1 MKKLL
6 TILLPILAVVGFS
19 SIFIVDETQQVVI
32 LQLGKPVKTVT
43 EPGLNVKLPFP
54 FQEKITFD
62 DRLLEYDSPPE
73 EILSKD
79 KKSLIVDNYVR
90 WKIVY
95 PLQFLKTVQAIP
107 TAKSRM
113 DDIVYSELRRE
124 LGTHDM
130 VEIITENRE
139 EIMDIVTR
147 QSNSATLAYG
157 ISVVDVRIRR
167 VDLPAENEES
177 IYARMEA
184 ERKRQ
189 ANKFRSE
196 GEEEAQKIRAATD
209 RDKTI
214 ILADAYK
221 EAEKIRGEGDAKAVQ
236 IYARSYSA
244 DPKFYEFVRTLDTYK
259 KVVDDKTT
267 LVLPSGSKLF
277 KLLMDGKKF

>member
-1 MKKLL
+1 MKKIL
-6 TILLPILAVVGFS
+6 TGIGAILVFLGLT
-19 SIFIVDETQQVVI
+19 SIFIVDETEQVVV
-32 LQLGKPVKTVT
+32 LQFGKPVRIIT
-43 EPGLNVKLPFP
+43 EPGLHIKVPFP
-54 FQEKITFD
+54 IQEKNVFD
-62 DRLLEYDSPPE
+62 NRLLEYDSPPE

-90 WKIVY
+90 WQIVD

-107 TAKSRM
+107 TALSRM

-139 EIMDIVTR
+139 ELMEKVTVA
-147 QSNSATLAYG
+147 SNRATQDYG
-157 ISVVDVRIRR
+157 IEVVDVRIRR
-167 VDLPAENEES
+167 VDLPSQNEES
-177 IYARMEA
+177 IYARMDA

-196 GEEEAQKIRAATD
+196 GEEEAQKIRATTD

-221 EAEKIRGEGDAKAVQ
+221 QAERIRGEGDAKAVEV
-236 IYARSYSA
+236 YADAYSA
-244 DPKFYEFVRTLDTYK
+244 DPKFYEFVRTLDAYK
-259 KVVDDKTT
+259 KIIDDKTM
-267 LVLPSGSKLF
+267 LVLPSDSRLF
-277 KLLMDGKKF
+277 KLLLGK

>member
-90 WKIVY
+90 WKIVD

-147 QSNSATLAYG
+147 QSNAATLAYG

-221 EAEKIRGEGDAKAVQ
+221 EAEKIRGEGDARAVQ

-259 KVVDDKTT
+259 QVVDDKTT

-277 KLLMDGKKF
+277 KLLMDGK

>member
-1 MKKLL
+1 MKKIFTFILPVLL
-6 TILLPILAVVGFS
+6 LAGFS
-19 SIFIVDETQQVVI
+19 SIFIVDETNQVVI

-43 EPGLNVKLPFP
+43 KPGINLKLPFP

-79 KKSLIVDNYVR
+79 KKTLIVDNYVR
-90 WKIVY
+90 WKIVD

-139 EIMDIVTR
+139 EIMDVVTNA
-147 QSNSATLAYG
+147 SNKATLSYG

-167 VDLPAENEES
+167 VDLPSQNEES

-244 DPKFYEFVRTLDTYK
+244 DPKFYEFVRTLDAYK

-277 KLLMDGKKF
+277 KLLMDGK

>member
-1 MKKLL
+1 MKKALSL
-6 TILLPILAVVGFS
+6 LLPVIALVGFS
-19 SIFIVDETQQVVI
+19 SIFIVDETEQVVI

-43 EPGLNVKLPFP
+43 KPGLNFKLPFP
-54 FQEKITFD
+54 IQEKITFD

-90 WKIVY
+90 WKIVD

-139 EIMDIVTR
+139 EIMDIITNE
-147 QSNSATLAYG
+147 SNSATLDYG

-167 VDLPAENEES
+167 VDLPAENEAS

-221 EAEKIRGEGDAKAVQ
+221 EAERIRGEGDAKAVQ
-236 IYARSYSA
+236 VYARSYSS

-267 LVLPSGSKLF
+267 LVLPSDSKLF
-277 KLLMDGKKF
+277 KLLLDGK

>member
-1 MKKLL
+1 MKRIIAL
-6 TILLPILAVVGFS
+6 ILPVLALVGLS
-19 SIFIVDETQQVVI
+19 SIFIVDETEQVVI
-32 LQLGKPVKTVT
+32 LQLGKPVRTIT
-43 EPGLNVKLPFP
+43 DPGFNAKLPFP
-54 FQEKITFD
+54 FQEKIVFD

-90 WKIVY
+90 WKIID

-139 EIMDIVTR
+139 DIMDVVTKA
-147 QSNSATLAYG
+147 SNEATLSYG
-157 ISVVDVRIRR
+157 ISVIDVRIRR
-167 VDLPAENEES
+167 VDLPSENEES

-196 GEEEAQKIRAATD
+196 GSEEAQKIRAATD

-236 IYARSYSA
+236 VYARSYSS
-244 DPKFYEFVRTLDTYK
+244 DPKFYEFVRTLDAYK

-267 LVLPSGSKLF
+267 LVLPSDSKLF
-277 KLLMDGKKF
+277 KLLIEGK

>member
-1 MKKLL
+1 MKRLL
-6 TILLPILAVVGFS
+6 ALALPIITLIGLS

-32 LQLGKPVKTVT
+32 LQLGKPVKTVL
-43 EPGLNVKLPFP
+43 EPGFNYKLPFP
-54 FQEKITFD
+54 FQEKIVFD

-73 EILSKD
+73 AILSKD

-90 WKIVY
+90 WKIID

-139 EIMDIVTR
+139 EIMDVVTKA
-147 QSNSATLAYG
+147 SNAATLSYG
-157 ISVVDVRIRR
+157 ISVIDVRIRR
-167 VDLPAENEES
+167 VDLPSENEES

-196 GEEEAQKIRAATD
+196 GSEEARKIRAATD

-214 ILADAYK
+214 ILANAYK
-221 EAEKIRGEGDAKAVQ
+221 EAERIRGEGDAKAVQ
-236 IYARSYSA
+236 IYAKSYSS
-244 DPKFYEFVRTLDTYK
+244 DPKFYEFVRTLDAYK
-259 KVVDDKTT
+259 KVVDDNTT
-267 LVLPSGSKLF
+267 LVLPSNSKLF
-277 KLLMDGKKF
+277 KLLMDGK

>member
-1 MKKLL
+1 MKK
-6 TILLPILAVVGFS
+6 ILLGLVGILVLLGLTTV
-19 SIFIVDETQQVVI
+19 FIVDETEQVVI
-32 LQLGKPVKTVT
+32 LAFGKPVRTIT
-43 EPGLNVKLPFP
+43 EPGINMKVPFP
-54 FQEKITFD
+54 LQEKIRFD

-79 KKSLIVDNYVR
+79 KKTLIVDNYVR
-90 WKIVY
+90 WRIVD

-107 TAKSRM
+107 TALSRM

-139 EIMDIVTR
+139 KLMEIVTFN
-147 QSNSATLAYG
+147 SNKATLDYG
-157 ISVVDVRIRR
+157 IEVLDVRIRR

-184 ERKRQ
+184 ERNRQ

-196 GEEEAQKIRAATD
+196 GEEEAQKIRASTD

-221 EAEKIRGEGDAKAVQ
+221 EAERIRGEGDAKAVE
-236 IYARSYSA
+236 IYANAYSA
-244 DPKFYEFVRTLDTYK
+244 DTKFYEFVRTLDTYK
-259 KVVDDKTT
+259 KIIDDKTT
-267 LVLPSGSKLF
+267 LVLPADSRLF
-277 KLLMDGKKF
+277 KLLLGK

>member
-1 MKKLL
+1 MKRLL
-6 TILLPILAVVGFS
+6 ALALPILTLIGLS

-32 LQLGKPVKTVT
+32 LQLGKPVKTIT
-43 EPGLNVKLPFP
+43 KPGFNIKLPFP
-54 FQEKITFD
+54 FQEKIVFD

-73 EILSKD
+73 AILSKD

-90 WKIVY
+90 WKIVD

-130 VEIITENRE
+130 VEIITQNRE
-139 EIMDIVTR
+139 EIMDVVTR
-147 QSNSATLAYG
+147 ASNEATLSYG
-157 ISVVDVRIRR
+157 ISVIDVRIRR

-196 GEEEAQKIRAATD
+196 GSEEAQKIRAATD

-221 EAEKIRGEGDAKAVQ
+221 EAERIRGEGDAKAVQ
-236 IYARSYSA
+236 VYARSYSSY
-244 DPKFYEFVRTLDTYK
+244 PKFYEFVRTLDAYK

-267 LVLPSGSKLF
+267 LVLPSDSKLF
-277 KLLMDGKKF
+277 KLLIEGK

>member
-1 MKKLL
+1 MMILGFLIAFIGL
-6 TILLPILAVVGFS
+6 TTV
-19 SIFIVDETQQVVI
+19 FIVDETEQVVI
-32 LQLGKPVKTVT
+32 LQFGKPVRTIT
-43 EPGLNVKLPFP
+43 QPGINLKVPFP
-54 FQEKITFD
+54 IQEKIVFD

-73 EILSKD
+73 EILSQD
-79 KKSLIVDNYVR
+79 KKTLIVDNYIR
-90 WKIVY
+90 WKIVD

-107 TAKSRM
+107 TALSRM

-139 EIMDIVTR
+139 QLMEEVTVA
-147 QSNSATLAYG
+147 SNEATMEYG
-157 ISVVDVRIRR
+157 ISVIDVRIRR

-177 IYARMEA
+177 IFARMEA

-189 ANKFRSE
+189 ANKYRSE

-221 EAEKIRGEGDAKAVQ
+221 EAERLRGEGDAQAVN
-236 IYARSYSA
+236 IYARSYSS
-244 DPKFYEFVRTLDTYK
+244 DPKFYEFVRTLDAYK

-267 LVLPSGSKLF
+267 LVLPSNSRLF
-277 KLLMDGKKF
+277 KLLMEK

>member
-1 MKKLL
+1 MKKIL
-6 TILLPILAVVGFS
+6 TGIGAILVFLGLT
-19 SIFIVDETQQVVI
+19 SIFIVDETEQVVV
-32 LQLGKPVKTVT
+32 LQFGKPVRIIT
-43 EPGLNVKLPFP
+43 EPGLHIKVPFP
-54 FQEKITFD
+54 IQEKNVFD
-62 DRLLEYDSPPE
+62 NRLLEYDSPPE

-90 WKIVY
+90 WKIVD

-107 TAKSRM
+107 TALSRM

-139 EIMDIVTR
+139 ELMEKVTVA
-147 QSNSATLAYG
+147 SNRATQDYG
-157 ISVVDVRIRR
+157 IEVVDVRIRR
-167 VDLPAENEES
+167 VDLPSQNEES
-177 IYARMEA
+177 IYARMDA

-196 GEEEAQKIRAATD
+196 GEEEAQKIRATTD

-221 EAEKIRGEGDAKAVQ
+221 EAEGIRGEGDAKAVEV
-236 IYARSYSA
+236 YADAYSA
-244 DPKFYEFVRTLDTYK
+244 DPKFYEFVRTLDAYK
-259 KVVDDKTT
+259 KIIDDKTM
-267 LVLPSGSKLF
+267 LVLPSDSRLF
-277 KLLMDGKKF
+277 KLLLDK

>member
-1 MKKLL
+1 MKKVIAL
-6 TILLPILAVVGFS
+6 ILPVLALVGLS
-19 SIFIVDETQQVVI
+19 SIFIVDETQQVVL
-32 LQLGKPVKTVT
+32 LQLGKPVRTIT
-43 EPGLNVKLPFP
+43 EPGFNAKLPFP
-54 FQEKITFD
+54 FQEKIVFD

-73 EILSKD
+73 AILSKD

-90 WKIVY
+90 WKIVD

-139 EIMDIVTR
+139 EIMDVVTKA
-147 QSNSATLAYG
+147 SNEATLSYG
-157 ISVVDVRIRR
+157 ISVIDVRIRR
-167 VDLPAENEES
+167 VDLPSENEES

-196 GEEEAQKIRAATD
+196 GSEEAQKIRAATD

-236 IYARSYSA
+236 VYAKSYSS
-244 DPKFYEFVRTLDTYK
+244 DPKFYEFVRTLDAYK

-267 LVLPSGSKLF
+267 LVLPSDSKLF
-277 KLLMDGKKF
+277 KLLIEGK

>member
-1 MKKLL
+1 MKKIL
-6 TILLPILAVVGFS
+6 TGIGAILVFLGLT
-19 SIFIVDETQQVVI
+19 SIFIVDETEQVVV
-32 LQLGKPVKTVT
+32 LQFGKPVRIIT
-43 EPGLNVKLPFP
+43 EPGLHMKVPFP
-54 FQEKITFD
+54 IQEKNVFD
-62 DRLLEYDSPPE
+62 NRLLEYDSPPE

-90 WKIVY
+90 WKIVD

-107 TAKSRM
+107 TALSRM

-139 EIMDIVTR
+139 ELMEEVTVA
-147 QSNSATLAYG
+147 SNKATQDYG
-157 ISVVDVRIRR
+157 IEVVDVRIRR
-167 VDLPAENEES
+167 VDLPSQNEES
-177 IYARMEA
+177 IYARMDA

-196 GEEEAQKIRAATD
+196 GEEEAQKIRATTD

-221 EAEKIRGEGDAKAVQ
+221 QAERIRGEGDAKAVEV
-236 IYARSYSA
+236 YADAYSA
-244 DPKFYEFVRTLDTYK
+244 DPKFYEFVRTLDAYK
-259 KVVDDKTT
+259 KIIDDKTM
-267 LVLPSGSKLF
+267 LVLPSDSRLF
-277 KLLMDGKKF
+277 KLLLDK

>member
-1 MKKLL
+1 MKKILIGLVAILVLL
-6 TILLPILAVVGFS
+6 GLTTV
-19 SIFIVDETQQVVI
+19 FIVDETEQVVI
-32 LQLGKPVKTVT
+32 LAFGKPVRTIT
-43 EPGLNVKLPFP
+43 EPGINMKVPFP
-54 FQEKITFD
+54 LQEKIKFD

-79 KKSLIVDNYVR
+79 KKTLIVDNYVR
-90 WKIVY
+90 WRIVD

-107 TAKSRM
+107 TALSRM

-139 EIMDIVTR
+139 KLMEIVTFN
-147 QSNSATLAYG
+147 SNKATLDYG
-157 ISVVDVRIRR
+157 IEVLDVRIRR

-184 ERKRQ
+184 ERNRQ

-196 GEEEAQKIRAATD
+196 GEEEAQKIRASTD

-221 EAEKIRGEGDAKAVQ
+221 EAEGIRGEGDAKAVEV
-236 IYARSYSA
+236 YASAYSA

-259 KVVDDKTT
+259 KIIDDKTT
-267 LVLPSGSKLF
+267 LVLPADSRLF
-277 KLLMDGKKF
+277 KLLLGK

>member
-1 MKKLL
+1 MKRLL
-6 TILLPILAVVGFS
+6 ALILPVLGLVGLS
-19 SIFIVDETQQVVI
+19 SVFIVDETQQVVI
-32 LQLGKPVKTVT
+32 LQLGKPVRTIT
-43 EPGLNVKLPFP
+43 EPGFNAKLPFP
-54 FQEKITFD
+54 FQERIVFD

-90 WKIVY
+90 WKIID

-130 VEIITENRE
+130 VEIITQNRE
-139 EIMDIVTR
+139 EIMDVVTKA
-147 QSNSATLAYG
+147 SNEATLSYG
-157 ISVVDVRIRR
+157 ISVIDVRIRR
-167 VDLPAENEES
+167 VDLPSENEES

-196 GEEEAQKIRAATD
+196 GSEEAQKIRAATD

-221 EAEKIRGEGDAKAVQ
+221 EAEIIRGEGDAKAVQ
-236 IYARSYSA
+236 VYARSYSS
-244 DPKFYEFVRTLDTYK
+244 DPKFYEFVRTLDAYK

-267 LVLPSGSKLF
+267 LVLPSDSKLF
-277 KLLMDGKKF
+277 KLLIEGK

>member
-1 MKKLL
+1 MKK
-6 TILLPILAVVGFS
+6 ILLASVAILVLLGLTTV
-19 SIFIVDETQQVVI
+19 FIVDEKEQVVI
-32 LQLGKPVKTVT
+32 LAFGKPVRTIL
-43 EPGLNVKLPFP
+43 EPGINMKVPFP
-54 FQEKITFD
+54 FQEKIKFD

-79 KKSLIVDNYVR
+79 KKTLIVDNYVR
-90 WKIVY
+90 WRIVD

-107 TAKSRM
+107 IALSRM

-139 EIMDIVTR
+139 KLMEIVTFN
-147 QSNSATLAYG
+147 SNKATLDYG
-157 ISVVDVRIRR
+157 IAVIDVRIRR

-184 ERKRQ
+184 ERNRQ

-221 EAEKIRGEGDAKAVQ
+221 DAERLRGEGDAAAVE
-236 IYARSYSA
+236 IYAKAYSA
-244 DPKFYEFVRTLDTYK
+244 DPKFYEFVRTLDMYK
-259 KVVDDKTT
+259 KIIDDKTT
-267 LVLPSGSKLF
+267 LVLPSNSRLF
-277 KLLMDGKKF
+277 KLLLEK

>member
-1 MKKLL
+1 MQKILIGLVAILVLL
-6 TILLPILAVVGFS
+6 GLTTV
-19 SIFIVDETQQVVI
+19 FIVDETEQVVI
-32 LQLGKPVKTVT
+32 LAFGKPVRTIT
-43 EPGLNVKLPFP
+43 EPGINMKVPFP
-54 FQEKITFD
+54 LQEKIKFD

-79 KKSLIVDNYVR
+79 KKTLIVDNYVR
-90 WKIVY
+90 WRIVDA
-95 PLQFLKTVQAIP
+95 LQFLKTVQAIP
-107 TAKSRM
+107 TALSRM

-139 EIMDIVTR
+139 KLMEIVTFN
-147 QSNSATLAYG
+147 SNNATLDYG
-157 ISVVDVRIRR
+157 IEVLDVRIRR

-184 ERKRQ
+184 ERNRQ

-196 GEEEAQKIRAATD
+196 GEEEAQKIRASTD

-221 EAEKIRGEGDAKAVQ
+221 EAEGIRGEGDAKAVE
-236 IYARSYSA
+236 IYANAYSA
-244 DPKFYEFVRTLDTYK
+244 DTKFYEFVRTLDTYK
-259 KVVDDKTT
+259 KIIDDKTT
-267 LVLPSGSKLF
+267 LVLPADSRLF
-277 KLLMDGKKF
+277 KLLLGK

>member
-1 MKKLL
+1 MKKALSL
-6 TILLPILAVVGFS
+6 LLPAIALVGFS
-19 SIFIVDETQQVVI
+19 SIFIVDETEQVVI

-43 EPGLNVKLPFP
+43 KPGFNVKLPFP

-90 WKIVY
+90 WKIVD

-139 EIMDIVTR
+139 EIMDVITKE
-147 QSNSATLAYG
+147 SNSATLDYG

-167 VDLPAENEES
+167 VDLPAENEAS

-221 EAEKIRGEGDAKAVQ
+221 EAERIRGEGDAKAVQ
-236 IYARSYSA
+236 VYARSYSS

-267 LVLPSGSKLF
+267 LVLPSDSKLF
-277 KLLMDGKKF
+277 KLLLDGK

>member
-1 MKKLL
+1 MKK
-6 TILLPILAVVGFS
+6 ILLGLVG
-19 SIFIVDETQQVVI
+19 IIVLLGLTTVFIVDETEQIVI
-32 LQLGKPVKTVT
+32 LAFGKPVRTIT
-43 EPGLNVKLPFP
+43 EPGINMKVPFP
-54 FQEKITFD
+54 LQEKIRFD

-79 KKSLIVDNYVR
+79 KKTLIVDNYVR
-90 WKIVY
+90 WRIVD

-107 TAKSRM
+107 TALSRM

-139 EIMDIVTR
+139 KLMEIVTFN
-147 QSNSATLAYG
+147 SNKATLDYG
-157 ISVVDVRIRR
+157 IEVLDVRIRR

-184 ERKRQ
+184 ERNRQ

-196 GEEEAQKIRAATD
+196 GEEEAQKIRASTD

-221 EAEKIRGEGDAKAVQ
+221 EAERIRGEGDAKAVEV
-236 IYARSYSA
+236 YANAYSA

-259 KVVDDKTT
+259 KIVDDKTT
-267 LVLPSGSKLF
+267 LVLPADSRLF
-277 KLLMDGKKF
+277 KLLLGK

>member
-1 MKKLL
+1 MKKALSL
-6 TILLPILAVVGFS
+6 LLPVIALVGFS
-19 SIFIVDETQQVVI
+19 SIFIVDETEQVVI
-32 LQLGKPVKTVT
+32 LQLGKPVKTIT
-43 EPGLNVKLPFP
+43 KPGFNVKLPFP
-54 FQEKITFD
+54 IQEKITFD

-90 WKIVY
+90 WKIVD

-139 EIMDIVTR
+139 EIMDVITKE
-147 QSNSATLAYG
+147 SNSATLDYG

-167 VDLPAENEES
+167 VDLPAENEAS

-221 EAEKIRGEGDAKAVQ
+221 EAERIRGEGDAKAVQ
-236 IYARSYSA
+236 VYARSYSS

-267 LVLPSGSKLF
+267 LVLPSDSKLF
-277 KLLMDGKKF
+277 KLLLDGK

>member
-1 MKKLL
+1 MKKALSL
-6 TILLPILAVVGFS
+6 LLPVIALVGFS
-19 SIFIVDETQQVVI
+19 SIFIVDETEQVVI

-43 EPGLNVKLPFP
+43 KPGLNFKLPFP
-54 FQEKITFD
+54 IQEKITFD

-90 WKIVY
+90 WKIVD

-139 EIMDIVTR
+139 EIMDVITKE
-147 QSNSATLAYG
+147 SNSATLDYG

-167 VDLPAENEES
+167 VDLPAENEAS

-221 EAEKIRGEGDAKAVQ
+221 EAERIRGEGDAKAVQ
-236 IYARSYSA
+236 VYARSYSS

-267 LVLPSGSKLF
+267 LVLPSDTKLF
-277 KLLMDGKKF
+277 KLLLDGK

>member
-1 MKKLL
+1 MKRLL
-6 TILLPILAVVGFS
+6 ALALPIITLIGLS

-32 LQLGKPVKTVT
+32 LQLGKPVKTVL
-43 EPGLNVKLPFP
+43 EPGFNYKLPFP
-54 FQEKITFD
+54 FQEKIVFD

-73 EILSKD
+73 AILSKD

-90 WKIVY
+90 WKIVD

-139 EIMDIVTR
+139 EIMDVVTKA
-147 QSNSATLAYG
+147 SNMATLSYG
-157 ISVVDVRIRR
+157 ISVIDVRIRR
-167 VDLPAENEES
+167 VDLPSENEES

-196 GEEEAQKIRAATD
+196 GSEEAQKIRAATD

-214 ILADAYK
+214 ILANAYK
-221 EAEKIRGEGDAKAVQ
+221 EAERIRGEGDAKAVQ
-236 IYARSYSA
+236 IYAKSYSS
-244 DPKFYEFVRTLDTYK
+244 DPKFYEFVRTLDAYK
-259 KVVDDKTT
+259 KVVDDNTT
-267 LVLPSGSKLF
+267 LVLPSNSKLF
-277 KLLMDGKKF
+277 KLLMDGK